1 MLTKIF
7 DKIQEILNTFTGLML
22 GVVTVLIFVQVIMRY
37 VFGQSLAWSEELARY
52 MFVWIIYLGINI
64 AIRDEMETKIDILDL
79 MFKEKGRQVLQIIRY
94 AITLAVLI
102 ACFASSIQLAKIGRF
117 ATTPTLKIPAW
128 VPYIAFL
135 VGFPMSI
142 IEVCRRIYFCVKKL
156 RESEADVK

>member
-7 DKIQEILNTFTGLML
+7 NKIQEILNTFIGVML
-22 GVVTVLIFVQVIMRY
+22 AVVTVLIFIQVIMRY

-52 MFVWIIYLGINI
+52 MFVWIIYLGINR

-79 MFKEKGRQVLQIIRY
+79 MFKEKGKQVLQIIRY
-94 AITLAVLI
+94 AITLIVLI
-102 ACFASSIQLAKIGRF
+102 ACFASSIQLAKVGRY
-117 ATTPTLKIPAW
+117 ATTPTLKLPAW

-142 IEVCRRIYFCVKKL
+142 IEVCRRIYFCIKKWK
-156 RESEADVK
+156 ESEVNIK